1 MLSFYNDPVLAFIGR
16 GPPYLLQHIL
26 TTKVDVEDIPNTRL
40 RSLKSKWH
48 EIVRYIALGLTINT
62 KI

>member
-40 RSLKSKWH
+40 GSQGYKCFSTRL
-48 EIVRYIALGLTINT
+48 I
-62 KI
+62 